1 MGSGGNSLTLSTYGN
16 QELLAGH
23 NEILSMFTWEVT
35 TAKATLAAP
44 RYTSPAPAFP
54 PVMGIRTGL
63 LLDGSLLAST
73 CIMDIYF
80 LKVLHTKRSQRHN

>member
-16 QELLAGH
+16 QALLSGH
-23 NEILSMFTWEVT
+23 NEILSMLTWEVT

-44 RYTSPAPAFP
+44 RYTIPAPTFLL
-54 PVMGIRTGL
+54 VMGIRKGL
-63 LLDGSLLAST
+63 LLHGSLLGST

-80 LKVLHTKRSQRHN
+80 LKVLHTK